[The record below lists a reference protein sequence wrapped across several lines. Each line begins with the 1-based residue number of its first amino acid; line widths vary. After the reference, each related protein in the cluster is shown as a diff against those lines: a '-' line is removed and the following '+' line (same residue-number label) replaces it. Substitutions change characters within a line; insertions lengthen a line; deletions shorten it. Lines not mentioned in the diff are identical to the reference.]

1 MKDNTKFIF
10 IVLKERNGEYDY
22 LHRSIHELS
31 DDKRKTA
38 KQFVQNYLKG
48 FYGGDAEAGDGGYY
62 FFNGEVF
69 VEESSWSF
77 VSEEIFNVLKR
88 YL

>member
-1 MKDNTKFIF
+1 MKNDTKFIF
-10 IVLKERNGEYDY
+10 IVLKERNGEYEY
-22 LHRSIHELS
+22 LHRSVHELS
-31 DDKRKTA
+31 NSKRATA
-38 KQFVQNYLKG
+38 EQCVQSYLKG

-62 FFNGEVF
+62 FFNGEIF

-77 VSEEIFNVLKR
+77 INEEVFHVLKQ